1 MLCRNAEIETV
12 QLIDISA
19 LTAIY

>member
-1 MLCRNAEIETV
+1 MLCRNAEVETV

-19 LTAIY
+19 LTAIF